1 MTYRNP
7 CGHCKGSGM
16 LSGPLKLIR
25 SVCPKCD
32 GRGYFEVANVVS
44 GPFVSRIDTQPDRI
58 LQGAIGQL
66 QSVVVIGYDL
76 DGAEYYASSIADG
89 PNALW
94 LIRRTEH
101 KLIGIVDE
109 PEER

>member
-1 MTYRNP
+1 MAYRNP
-7 CGHCKGSGM
+7 CGHCKGTGM
-16 LSGPLKLIR
+16 QSGPLGLLR

-32 GRGYFEVANVVS
+32 GRGYFEVANVVH
-44 GPFVSRIDTQPDRI
+44 GPFVSRIDTAPDRV

-66 QSVVVIGYDL
+66 QSVIVIGYNI
-76 DGAEYYASSIADG
+76 DGEEYYASSIADG

>member
-1 MTYRNP
+1 MAYRNP
-7 CGHCKGSGM
+7 CGHCAGTGNIGGGWRGTK
-16 LSGPLKLIR
+16 PCP
-25 SVCPKCD
+25 VCN
-32 GRGYFEVANVVS
+32 GRGYFEVANVVH
-44 GPFVSRIDTQPDRI
+44 GPFVSRIDTAPDRV

-66 QSVVVIGYDL
+66 QSVIVIGYDI
-76 DGAEYYASSIADG
+76 DGEEYYASSIADG